1 MTRLIDSSKAFASED
16 TAVHLD
22 AWFDYLL
29 SEKRASPKTV
39 EAYSRDL
46 RQFFEF
52 LMRHLGASVS
62 LSDLEDLKTTDFR
75 SFLAFRRNQDAASRT
90 LARTLSALRSF
101 FRFLERR
108 KILTNP
114 HLAAI
119 QTPKLPRSLPR
130 ALPAQSAKDLVDLE
144 NVEAAGT
151 GTKWVGAR
159 DTAVLV
165 LLYGCGLRIAEALD
179 LNRADA
185 PTEPRHDT
193 LMVTGKGGK
202 TRVVP
207 VLPVAREAIA
217 RYLKLCPWNLSP
229 DGPLFVGEKGGRL
242 NARNIQLVVQRL
254 RSALGLSSRAT
265 PHALR
270 HSFATHLLS
279 AGGDLRTI
287 QELLGHASLSSTQI
301 YTEIDRRHL
310 LDVYDKA
317 HPRRSKGV

>member
-1 MTRLIDSSKAFASED
+1 MTRLIDSAKAFATED
-16 TAVHLD
+16 SGPHLD

-39 EAYSRDL
+39 EAYTRDL

-62 LSDLEDLKTTDFR
+62 LSDLENLKTADFR
-75 SFLAFRRNQDAASRT
+75 SFLAHRRNQDAASRT

-144 NVEAAGT
+144 NVQAAGT
-151 GTKWVGAR
+151 GNKWVGAR

-185 PTEPRHDT
+185 PAGPRHDT
-193 LMVTGKGGK
+193 LTVTGKGGK
-202 TRVVP
+202 ARVVP

-217 RYLKLCPWNLSP
+217 RYLKLCPWELPP

-254 RSALGLSSRAT
+254 RSALGLSNRAT

-317 HPRRSKGV
+317 HPRKGKSV